1 MIKHIVM
8 WEFKAFAEGNEKQKN
23 IEAVKNL
30 LEGLKGKIESI
41 VHLEVGTHIVNNSFP
56 CDMVL
61 YTGFKDKQ
69 ALEAYQKHPLH
80 KEVAG
85 FIGKV
90 SERRT
95 IVDYEL

>member
-8 WEFKAFAEGNEKQKN
+8 WEFKAFAEDNEKQKN
-23 IEAVKNL
+23 IETVKRL
-30 LEGLKGKIESI
+30 LEGLKGKIKSI
-41 VHLEVGTHIVNNSFP
+41 THLEVGTHIVNNSVP

-61 YTGFKDKQ
+61 YAGFKDKQ
-69 ALEAYQKHPLH
+69 ALEAYQQHPLH

-95 IVDYEL
+95 VVDYEL